1 MRAGKGHGDPVS
13 GMNNR
18 VLWDPL
24 RRKQVRRRDELWG
37 WDRASAVD
45 TGTASR
51 AGMGVGKGG
60 CDRQDSRRKRPD
72 SSSSHTNEGATVCRG
87 QNQVLSLQLEAVGT
101 PATLQGPLPQ
111 KKPQLLRGNS
121 IRDVLWPQ
129 A

>member
-18 VLWDPL
+18 GLWDPL

-37 WDRASAVD
+37 WDRTSAVD

-51 AGMGVGKGG
+51 AGG
-60 CDRQDSRRKRPD
+60 CDRQDGRRKRPD